1 MMESVVWTTL
11 LSASATYRC
20 MSRHEQFAICS
31 NVLSLEH
38 VPEGPAFYNH
48 TRAEENIYEYCGLL
62 SGDARCA

>member
-38 VPEGPAFYNH
+38 VPEGPAF
-48 TRAEENIYEYCGLL
+48 
-62 SGDARCA
+62 